1 MTDKRLTESV
11 GNSNRLTDDEDIM
24 KALECLFGCVDCRKC
39 PYSPRYKFPLC
50 QRQVAKDTRDIITR
64 QQAEILRLK
73 SMNQA
78 KLDTIHDL
86 QAEIERLKEC
96 PRCVYEYDG
105 ETMEYC
111 VRRKSDDKLFQFYA
125 GTGKIMGFENKRG
138 IHSLIRLL
146 DDMRKEDKGKC
157 QK

>member
-1 MTDKRLTESV
+1 MKKKHLIEKRHFGTNDTDKK
-11 GNSNRLTDDEDIM
+11 LTDEEII

-50 QRQVAKDTRDIITR
+50 QQQVAKDTRDIIIR
-64 QQAEILRLK
+64 QQAETLRLK

-86 QAEIERLKEC
+86 QTEIEGLKEKQ
-96 PRCVYEYDG
+96 G
-105 ETMEYC
+105 
-111 VRRKSDDKLFQFYA
+111 
-125 GTGKIMGFENKRG
+125 
-138 IHSLIRLL
+138 
-146 DDMRKEDKGKC
+146 KEDEGKC